1 MPRLKLRMGL
11 LVADCQPRMKGCH
24 EPNVYVLDKVKIAG
38 QKGRPRKKPQETK
51 EPHVETEKHVNE
63 EENEHSEPSENE
75 EEFTLEPIVVKAIS
89 EEVYKIMDEKMP
101 AMIAKALKDALK
113 DKSEGTKESTKDDEV
128 VIIETKS
135 GASMIGKLKRCNY
148 KSFKGCN
155 PPTFDGKKDAVAT
168 CHWISAMEAVIS
180 ISECRVDQAY
190 VNWCLTCAQVKAE
203 HQKPYGY
210 VQPLELPE
218 WKWEHITVD
227 FITKLP
233 RTAKRH
239 DTIWVIVDR
248 LTKSA
253 HFLPIKET
261 YTSERLSELF
271 VKEIVTRHGVPV
283 TIVSDRDTS
292 TAYHPQT
299 DGQSERTIQTL
310 EDMLRA
316 CIIDFGGSWGDH
328 LPLVEFSYNNSYH
341 SSIGM
346 PPYEALYGRRCRTPV
361 CWGEVGQKEM
371 GNKAA
376 VIDMAEKLRVI
387 KARMKAAQDRQKS
400 YTDKRRRPIEFDV
413 GDRVLLKVSPWKGII
428 RFRKRGKLSPRYIG
442 PFQIKARVGKVA
454 YLLDL
459 PEELNGIHPTFHV
472 SHLRKCLADEQA
484 HVPLDDI
491 EVDDRLNYIEEP
503 VAIVDT
509 KEKQLRN
516 KTVHQVKVQWKH
528 RKGSDTT
535 WEAEEELGGC
545 TPNCSICNEAGFGTK
560 PIWCLGKRAD
570 LWLKAPSLSS
580 TRSRVQELQEIELL
594 INQTEEKTHE
604 NLQGGSSSY
613 KAECYDDKMLV

>member
-1 MPRLKLRMGL
+1 
-11 LVADCQPRMKGCH
+11 
-24 EPNVYVLDKVKIAG
+24 
-38 QKGRPRKKPQETK
+38 
-51 EPHVETEKHVNE
+51 
-63 EENEHSEPSENE
+63 
-75 EEFTLEPIVVKAIS
+75 
-89 EEVYKIMDEKMP
+89 MDFSWMD
-101 AMIAKALKDALK
+101 AM
-113 DKSEGTKESTKDDEV
+113 
-128 VIIETKS
+128 
-135 GASMIGKLKRCNY
+135 
-148 KSFKGCN
+148 
-155 PPTFDGKKDAVAT
+155 
-168 CHWISAMEAVIS
+168 
-180 ISECRVDQAY
+180 
-190 VNWCLTCAQVKAE
+190 WCLTCAQVKAE

-210 VQPLELPE
+210 VQPLEVPE
-218 WKWEHITVD
+218 WKWEHITMD

-233 RTAKRH
+233 MTAKRH

-253 HFLPIKET
+253 HFLPIRET

-271 VKEIVTRHGVPV
+271 VKEIVARQGVPV
-283 TIVSDRDTS
+283 SIVSDRDTRFTSRFWKQFHDAMGTRLNIS

-299 DGQSERTIQTL
+299 DGQSERSIQTL

-316 CIIDFGGSWGDH
+316 CIIDFGGSWDDH

-400 YTDKRRRPIEFDV
+400 YADKRRRPIEFDV
-413 GDRVLLKVSPWKGII
+413 GDRVLLK
-428 RFRKRGKLSPRYIG
+428 
-442 PFQIKARVGKVA
+442 IKARVGKVA
-454 YLLDL
+454 YRLDL
-459 PEELNGIHPTFHV
+459 PVELNGIHPTFHV
-472 SHLRKCLADEQA
+472 SHLRKCLTDEQA

-509 KEKQLRN
+509 NEKQLRN
-516 KTVHQVKVQWKH
+516 KTVRQVRVQWKH

-535 WEAEEELGGC
+535 WELEDEMRKLY
-545 TPNCSICNEAGFGTK
+545 PHLF
-560 PIWCLGKRAD
+560 D
-570 LWLKAPSLSS
+570 
-580 TRSRVQELQEIELL
+580 
-594 INQTEEKTHE
+594 
-604 NLQGGSSSY
+604 
-613 KAECYDDKMLV
+613 M

>member
-1 MPRLKLRMGL
+1 M
-11 LVADCQPRMKGCH
+11 
-24 EPNVYVLDKVKIAG
+24 
-38 QKGRPRKKPQETK
+38 
-51 EPHVETEKHVNE
+51 
-63 EENEHSEPSENE
+63 
-75 EEFTLEPIVVKAIS
+75 
-89 EEVYKIMDEKMP
+89 
-101 AMIAKALKDALK
+101 
-113 DKSEGTKESTKDDEV
+113 
-128 VIIETKS
+128 
-135 GASMIGKLKRCNY
+135 
-148 KSFKGCN
+148 
-155 PPTFDGKKDAVAT
+155 
-168 CHWISAMEAVIS
+168 
-180 ISECRVDQAY
+180 
-190 VNWCLTCAQVKAE
+190 
-203 HQKPYGY
+203 
-210 VQPLELPE
+210 
-218 WKWEHITVD
+218 D

-239 DTIWVIVDR
+239 DTVWVIVDR

-253 HFLPIKET
+253 HFLPIRET
-261 YTSERLSELF
+261 YTSERLYDLF

-283 TIVSDRDTS
+283 SIVSDRDTRFTSRFWKQFHDAMGTRLNIS

-316 CIIDFGGSWGDH
+316 CIIDFGGSWDDH

-400 YTDKRRRPIEFDV
+400 YADKRRRPIKFDV

-442 PFQIKARVGKVA
+442 PFHIKARVGKVA
-454 YLLDL
+454 YRLDL

-484 HVPLDDI
+484 YVPLDDI

-516 KTVHQVKVQWKH
+516 KTFRQVRVQWKH

-535 WEAEEELGGC
+535 WETEDEMRRLRASVIRLPNGDSYGHPFDPTRVTQISWHPRAFLYRNFLTDAECDHLIQLAKDKLEKSMVADNESGKSIESEVRTSSGMFLNKAQDEVVAGVESRISAWTFLPVENGESMQILHYENGQKYEPHWDYFHDKANQALGGHRIA
-545 TPNCSICNEAGFGTK
+545 TVLMYLSNVRKGGETVFPESEIKESQPKLMTIGLTVRKKAMLITQVMIARMKMKTAQHGLLSVNAKRTLFTWSGQLKVSGIVGKAATFVSRYRSKARSPSIKIQEAVDE
-560 PIWCLGKRAD
+560 P
-570 LWLKAPSLSS
+570 
-580 TRSRVQELQEIELL
+580 L
-594 INQTEEKTHE
+594 I
-604 NLQGGSSSY
+604 
-613 KAECYDDKMLV
+613 